1 MTAARESVAAAL
13 KRFGQMHS
21 KGIDLSLGRT
31 YRLLAA
37 LDNPQDRLPPVVH
50 VAGTNGK
57 GSTVAFCRAI
67 AEASGATVHTYT
79 SPHLVR
85 FNERI
90 RVGGEIVDD
99 ERLAEA
105 LARTEKANGDHPIT
119 FFEITTAAAFLLFA
133 ETKAD
138 LVVLETGLGG
148 RLDSTNVVAQP
159 AATAITQIA
168 WDHMDYLGDT
178 LEKIAGEKAGI
189 IKSGAPCTLA
199 FSEVQSVADVF
210 RRTAQERRA
219 PLLVENA
226 AWRVTPKAD
235 GGFAYADEAL
245 ALDLPPPGLR
255 SAHQIRNAAQAIA
268 TLRQVDALN
277 LTPETIARGV
287 AAVEWPGR
295 MQRLTRGP
303 LLETMPTGGELWLD
317 GGHNPGAAAV
327 LVPELARW
335 NDRPLTVILALKDGK
350 DPRNF
355 LGPLAPHIATLR
367 TVPIPGDV
375 PFADPARLATLGSEL
390 GIADC
395 AAAESIAAALA
406 ALAPE
411 RKGRVLI
418 LGSLYLAG
426 WVLAENG

>member
-1 MTAARESVAAAL
+1 MSAARESVAAAL

-37 LDNPQDRLPPVVH
+37 LDNPQEKLPPVVH

-67 AEASGATVHTYT
+67 AEASGAKVHTYT

-90 RVGGEIVDD
+90 RVGGEIIDD
-99 ERLAEA
+99 ERLADA

-133 ETKAD
+133 ETPAD

-148 RLDSTNVVAQP
+148 RLDSTNTVAEP

-189 IKSGAPCTLA
+189 IKTGAPCTLA
-199 FSEVQSVADVF
+199 APELQSVGDVF

-226 AWRVTPKAD
+226 AWRVMPRTA
-235 GGFAYADEAL
+235 GGFAYADEAMT
-245 ALDLPPPGLR
+245 LDLPPPGLR
-255 SAHQIRNAAQAIA
+255 GAHQIRNAAQAIA
-268 TLRQVDALN
+268 TLRQVET
-277 LTPETIARGV
+277 LTLTAETIARGLV
-287 AAVEWPGR
+287 TVDWPGR
-295 MQRLTRGP
+295 MQRLTRGT
-303 LLETMPTGGELWLD
+303 LVAAMPPGGELWLD

-327 LVPELARW
+327 LAPELARW
-335 NDRPLTVILALKDGK
+335 NDKPLTVVLALKDGK
-350 DPRNF
+350 DPHGF
-355 LGPLAPHIATLR
+355 LGPLSPHIKTLR
-367 TVPIPGDV
+367 TVPIPGEV
-375 PFADPARLATLGSEL
+375 TFTDPARLAALGGEC
-390 GIADC
+390 GIADS
-395 AAAESIAAALA
+395 AQAESVAAALA
-406 ALAPE
+406 SLPPE
-411 RKGRVLI
+411 KKQRVLI

>member
-1 MTAARESVAAAL
+1 MSPARESVAAAL

-67 AEASGATVHTYT
+67 AEASGAKVHAYT

-90 RVGGEIVDD
+90 RVAGQIVGD
-99 ERLAEA
+99 EALADA
-105 LARTEKANGDHPIT
+105 LARTEKANDGAPIT
-119 FFEITTAAAFLLFA
+119 FFEITTAAALLLFS
-133 ETKAD
+133 ETPAD

-148 RLDSTNVVAQP
+148 RLDSTNVIERP

-189 IKSGAPCTLA
+189 IKSGSPCTLA
-199 FSEVQSVADVF
+199 APESQSIADVF

-226 AWRVTPKAD
+226 AWRVTPKPD

-255 SAHQIRNAAQAIA
+255 GAHQVKNAAQAIA
-268 TLRQVDALN
+268 TLRQVESLA
-277 LTPETIARGV
+277 LTPEAITQGLRS
-287 AAVEWPGR
+287 VEWPGR

-303 LLETMPTGGELWLD
+303 LVERLPPGGELWLD

-327 LVPELARW
+327 LAPELARW

-350 DPRNF
+350 DPRGF
-355 LGPLAPHIATLR
+355 LGPLAPSIATLR
-367 TVPIPGDV
+367 SVPIPGEV
-375 PFADPARLATLGSEL
+375 TFTEPARLAALGADL

-395 AAAESIAAALA
+395 ASADSIAAAMASLSPA
-406 ALAPE
+406 Q
-411 RKGRVLI
+411 KQRVLI

-426 WVLAENG
+426 WVLAENS